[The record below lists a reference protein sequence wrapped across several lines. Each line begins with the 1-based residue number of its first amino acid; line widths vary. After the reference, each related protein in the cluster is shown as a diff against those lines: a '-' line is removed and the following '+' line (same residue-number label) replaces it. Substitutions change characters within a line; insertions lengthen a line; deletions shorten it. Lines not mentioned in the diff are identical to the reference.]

1 MNREFIMKE
10 IFSTVAF
17 ELQPG
22 ERVGIRVRRG
32 QALAVTGERVWLTRS
47 NDETDYFLHDG
58 ESIALR
64 SHETL
69 WISVDGMRD
78 ARLLF
83 TLAGGSG
90 IRVVDWLSDRW
101 QQVRAGSAGTS
112 RLGLRVG

>member
-17 ELQPG
+17 ELQAG

-32 QALAVTGERVWLTRS
+32 QALAIAGERVWITRS
-47 NDETDYFLHDG
+47 NDEHDYFLHDG
-58 ESIALR
+58 ESLALR

-69 WISVDGMRD
+69 WISVDGQRD
-78 ARLLF
+78 VRLVF

-90 IRVVDWLSDRW
+90 SRVADWLSDRW
-101 QQVRAGSAGTS
+101 QHARAGFAGTS
-112 RLGLRVG
+112 RLGLRIG